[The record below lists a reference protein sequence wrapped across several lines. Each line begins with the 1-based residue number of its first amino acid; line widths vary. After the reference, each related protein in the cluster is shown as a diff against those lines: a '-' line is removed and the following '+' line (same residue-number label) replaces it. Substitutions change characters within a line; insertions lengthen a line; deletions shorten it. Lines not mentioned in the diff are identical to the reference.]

1 MERIG
6 ESEGP
11 DPNLIWIY
19 FFLLPTV
26 LHNALIQS
34 CQSNLHNS
42 DLFLWPLLLQRCLHS
57 CRTTASHVRLSHP
70 LRVIM

>member
-1 MERIG
+1 MNGRM
-6 ESEGP
+6 ESEDP

-26 LHNALIQS
+26 LHNALIQD

-42 DLFLWPLLLQRCLHS
+42 VFFLRGCCHS
-57 CRTTASHVRLSHP
+57 PPTLSLRLAASHVRLLVSHP
-70 LRVIM
+70 